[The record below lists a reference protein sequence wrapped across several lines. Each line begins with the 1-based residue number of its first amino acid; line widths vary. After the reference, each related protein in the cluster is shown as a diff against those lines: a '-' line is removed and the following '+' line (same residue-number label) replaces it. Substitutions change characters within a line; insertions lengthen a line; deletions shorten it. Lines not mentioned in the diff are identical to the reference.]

1 MRQPIRPFV
10 TEHKYRSSK
19 SRTSQWYVA
28 QAETSSPMQPLIK
41 PAADMPPVIEQDISY
56 TDALAAADAVFGR
69 KAVEP
74 RATPAPS
81 TGRILPCLLQSNE
94 QAAAQRET
102 PKRASRALRAPSQ
115 RVAKTAEGG
124 TRIAASK
131 AVEAKKAIE
140 LSPPP
145 TTPDI
150 QTASPIRERSSI
162 QNRWVRKTQLKPGER
177 WKRRLCEA
185 AR

>member
-10 TEHKYRSSK
+10 TEYKSRSSK
-19 SRTSQWYVA
+19 SRTSQWYVD
-28 QAETSSPMQPLIK
+28 QPETNSPKQPLIK
-41 PAADMPPVIEQDISY
+41 PAADTPPVLEQDISY

-74 RATPAPS
+74 LATPAPS

-102 PKRASRALRAPSQ
+102 PKRASRAPRAPSQ
-115 RVAKTAEGG
+115 GVPKTAKAG
-124 TRIAASK
+124 TLIAASK
-131 AVEAKKAIE
+131 PVGAEKAAE

-145 TTPDI
+145 ATPDI

-162 QNRWVRKTQLKPGER
+162 QNQWVRKTRLKPGER